1 MLLVEVVEVLLVEVT
16 GLLLVEL
23 VCVLLVEVVWELL
36 VGEPG
41 DNLLSSTTTS
51 PSKGQF

>member
-1 MLLVEVVEVLLVEVT
+1 MLPVEV
-16 GLLLVEL
+16 GLLLVEE
-23 VCVLLVEVVWELL
+23 VCVLLVEVVWVLLVEVVWLLL
-36 VGEPG
+36 VGEPS

>member
-1 MLLVEVVEVLLVEVT
+1 MLLVEEVGVLLVEV
-16 GLLLVEL
+16 

>member
-1 MLLVEVVEVLLVEVT
+1 MLLVEEVGVLLVEV
-16 GLLLVEL
+16 
-23 VCVLLVEVVWELL
+23 VCVLLVEVVGLLL

-51 PSKGQF
+51 PSKGQY

>member
-1 MLLVEVVEVLLVEVT
+1 MLPVEVGVLLVE
-16 GLLLVEL
+16 E
-23 VCVLLVEVVWELL
+23 VCVLLVEVVWVLLVEVVWLLL

>member
-1 MLLVEVVEVLLVEVT
+1 MLLVEEVGVLLVEV
-16 GLLLVEL
+16 
-23 VCVLLVEVVWELL
+23 VCVLLVEVVGLLL

>member
-1 MLLVEVVEVLLVEVT
+1 MLPVEVT
-16 GLLLVEL
+16 GLLLVEV
-23 VCVLLVEVVWELL
+23 VCVLLVEVVGLLL